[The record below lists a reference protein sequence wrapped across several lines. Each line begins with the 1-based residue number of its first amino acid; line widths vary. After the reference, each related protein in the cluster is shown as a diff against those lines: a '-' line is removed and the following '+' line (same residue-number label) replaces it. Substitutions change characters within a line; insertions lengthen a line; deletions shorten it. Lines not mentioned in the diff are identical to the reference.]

1 MEQKNS
7 IITSDINIESLC
19 QNSIDLI
26 QYARQIVTKQV
37 NLVQLLTY
45 YSIGRWIVEEQQQG
59 QSRAQYGKQ
68 VIKKLSETLTE
79 QFGRGFSEDTL
90 KNVRKFYLTYKDRIS
105 EAVFSFFEKETPF
118 SLPWSHY
125 LLLMRIKNLD
135 ERSFYEIEATQAA
148 WSIRVLQRQYNSS
161 LYERLALSRDK
172 ESVPAFKSSYQQ

>member
-1 MEQKNS
+1 MEKKHN
-7 IITSDINIESLC
+7 IISSDINIESLC
-19 QNSIDLI
+19 QNSIELI
-26 QYARQIVTKQV
+26 QYARQIAAKQV
-37 NLVQLLTY
+37 NLVQLMTY

-90 KNVRKFYLTYKDRIS
+90 KNARKFYLTYKDRIS
-105 EAVFSFFEKETPF
+105 ETVFSLFAIQKSETVFSFFEKETPF

-135 ERSFYEIEATQAA
+135 ERSF
-148 WSIRVLQRQYNSS
+148 L
-161 LYERLALSRDK
+161 
-172 ESVPAFKSSYQQ
+172 